1 MSITTDSR
9 ASYAIINPQRRGEL
23 DAVEMFAGYGGM
35 TEGVEQAGVP
45 TRLAVNHWDRAIES
59 HAKNFPHVDHQ
70 HADLLDD
77 TADRYADP
85 AKLPAAKVLIAAPS
99 CRHHSRANAER
110 IYRDGPN
117 LFNYQLP
124 ETSADRYAS
133 SERSRATA
141 VCPLRYAA
149 AHRPLVAVIEC
160 TIELAQ
166 WGPKAPN
173 RSTGNGSTFQWWLG
187 EWRRLGYDFEILFLN
202 SGFFP
207 PCPQSRDR
215 MYCVFWQRGLPR
227 PDLRH
232 RPDSYCTSSRCGGQW
247 VPATQAWKP
256 SKPSWPLQRWG
267 RYSQQYFYACTAC
280 GKQAQP
286 LAMPAFTAIDFS
298 DLGPTVGERTG
309 GDALK
314 PKTLERIRRGINKFR
329 DFPPLMIKDGAVQ
342 GIITP
347 NAGNTY
353 EHPGCS
359 RSRHLT
365 HQLFAQ
371 SASLEH
377 ALVTQSFI
385 SEMRGGGSFKSGQ
398 HDILSPTHT
407 VTAGGL
413 HHGLCSFAKFNGGP
427 ADTAWH
433 PLTDPLGTIT
443 ARDTTGVISLT
454 MPLVHA
460 NSGDRYRSVLE
471 QLAALTTARERYL
484 VTEHRDLD
492 GGGPLDLDAIH
503 FRMLRPRTE
512 LRRAM
517 AFPERYEFV
526 EGHTQADIT
535 RGLGNAVTP
544 PVSQW
549 IMGRL
554 LPPLTSEA
562 SA

>member
-141 VCPLRYAA
+141 VCPLRYAV

-160 TIELAQ
+160 MIELA
-166 WGPKAPN
+166 
-173 RSTGNGSTFQWWLG
+173 
-187 EWRRLGYDFEILFLN
+187 
-202 SGFFP
+202 
-207 PCPQSRDR
+207 
-215 MYCVFWQRGLPR
+215 QRGLPR

-232 RPDSYCTSSRCGGQW
+232 RPDAYCTSSRCGGQW

-298 DLGPTVGERTG
+298 DLGPTIGERTG

-329 DFPPLMIKDGAVQ
+329 DFPPLAIKDGAVQ

-371 SASLEH
+371 SATLEH
-377 ALVTQSFI
+377 ALVTQCFI

-460 NSGDRYRSVLE
+460 NSGDRYRSVFE

-484 VTEHRDLD
+484 VTEQRDLD
-492 GGGPLDLDAIH
+492 GGGPLDLDEIH